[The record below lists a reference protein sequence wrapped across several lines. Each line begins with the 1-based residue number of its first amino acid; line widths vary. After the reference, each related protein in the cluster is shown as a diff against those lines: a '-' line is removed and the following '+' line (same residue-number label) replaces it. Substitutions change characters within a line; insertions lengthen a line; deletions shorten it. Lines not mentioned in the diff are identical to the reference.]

1 MTISAPDYVAEIA
14 PYQAGKPA
22 SELAR
27 EFGFDEATVIKLAS
41 NENPLG
47 IPESARDA
55 MAREVSELGRYP
67 DSNGFE
73 LKAALSAQY
82 GVSADCITLGNGSN
96 DLLELITRALVKPG
110 DEVVY
115 AQHAF
120 AVYML
125 ASQAVGAT
133 RIEVPARDYGHDLNA
148 MAGAINGKTKL
159 VFIANPNNP
168 TGTFV
173 PGDKV
178 YEFLKQ
184 VPADT
189 VVVLDQAYDEYI
201 EPAERY
207 NPMQWL
213 PEFPNLVVTRTF
225 SKIFGLAGLRIGF
238 AMASEH
244 LTDLMNRVR
253 QPFNTNSIAQ
263 AAALAA
269 LGDAD
274 FLERSYQLN
283 LVQRQRV
290 QDAFDAMGL
299 RYLPSRGNFV
309 LVNVGDG
316 DAVGREFLKR
326 GIIVRPVGNYQLPE
340 WIRVSV
346 GLEHENTAFL
356 EALAQILNKPVA
368 S

>member
-1 MTISAPDYVAEIA
+1 
-14 PYQAGKPA
+14 
-22 SELAR
+22 
-27 EFGFDEATVIKLAS
+27 
-41 NENPLG
+41 
-47 IPESARDA
+47 
-55 MAREVSELGRYP
+55 
-67 DSNGFE
+67 
-73 LKAALSAQY
+73 
-82 GVSADCITLGNGSN
+82 
-96 DLLELITRALVKPG
+96 
-110 DEVVY
+110 
-115 AQHAF
+115 
-120 AVYML
+120 
-125 ASQAVGAT
+125 
-133 RIEVPARDYGHDLNA
+133 
-148 MAGAINGKTKL
+148 
-159 VFIANPNNP
+159 
-168 TGTFV
+168 
-173 PGDKV
+173 
-178 YEFLKQ
+178 

-269 LGDAD
+269 LNDAD
-274 FLERSYQLN
+274 FLKRSYELN
-283 LVQRQRV
+283 LTQRQRL
-290 QDAFDAMGL
+290 QDAFDTMGL

-309 LVNVGDG
+309 LADVGDG
-316 DAVGREFLKR
+316 EAVGREFLKR
-326 GIIVRPVGNYQLPE
+326 GIIVRPVGSYQLPE

-346 GLEHENTAFL
+346 GLEQENTAFL

>member
-1 MTISAPDYVAEIA
+1 MTIKAPDYITEIA

-47 IPESARDA
+47 LPESARAA
-55 MAREVSELGRYP
+55 MLQEIDELGRYP
-67 DSNGFE
+67 DSNGFD
-73 LKAALSAQY
+73 LKGALSAHY
-82 GVSADCITLGNGSN
+82 GVDASQITLGNGSN
-96 DLLELITRALVKPG
+96 DLLELVTRAVVQAG

-115 AQHAF
+115 SQHAF

-133 RIEVPARDYGHDLNA
+133 RIEVPALNYGHDLDA
-148 MAGAINGKTKL
+148 MAAAVTPKTRL
-159 VFIANPNNP
+159 VFVANPNNP

-173 PGDKV
+173 PGEQV
-178 YEFLKQ
+178 YGFLKRI
-184 VPADT
+184 PSDT
-189 VVVLDQAYDEYI
+189 VVVLDQAYDEYLD
-201 EPAERY
+201 ESERY
-207 NPMQWL
+207 NPLQWL
-213 PEFPNLVVTRTF
+213 PEFDNLVISHTF

-238 AMASEH
+238 AFASAQ

-263 AAALAA
+263 AAAVAA
-269 LGDAD
+269 LNDKA
-274 FLERSYQLN
+274 FLARSYQLN
-283 LVQRQRV
+283 LEQRERLQ
-290 QDAFDAMGL
+290 QAFDAMQL
-299 RYLPSRGNFV
+299 PYLPSRGNFV
-309 LVNVGDG
+309 LVRVGDG
-316 DAVGREFLKR
+316 AQVSRELLGR

-346 GLEHENTAFL
+346 GLVEENTAFL
-356 EALAQILNKPVA
+356 DALAEVLNKPSA
-368 S
+368 A